1 MTRKSKIEVMD
12 LTELQ
17 EKFVEAFLGEAY
29 FNPIKAYYAAGYAD
43 TYKPYSQAM
52 SVLNSKAVLNAIHKR
67 MADMSTKFW
76 LSEDVVLQRLWK
88 EATDESR
95 GSNQAARINA
105 LVWIGKHL
113 GMWKEKAEE
122 KDSQPIIKI
131 VQYGINKEEFE
142 KAINTKEVEEAEKE
156 IELPEGVSVLNYS
169 EDKVH

>member
-29 FNPIKAYYAAGYAD
+29 FDPIKAYYAAGYAD

-88 EATDESR
+88 KLQM
-95 GSNQAARINA
+95 N
-105 LVWIGKHL
+105 L
-113 GMWKEKAEE
+113 
-122 KDSQPIIKI
+122 
-131 VQYGINKEEFE
+131 
-142 KAINTKEVEEAEKE
+142 
-156 IELPEGVSVLNYS
+156 
-169 EDKVH
+169 EDLIRLLE